1 MTFFLK
7 PLRLLAK
14 ALAALDSPK
23 QLAAGL
29 ALGFA
34 VGLVPKSSLLAALGL
49 VFLAGIQ
56 VNLAAAYTAA
66 ALASLV
72 ALPADPLAHVVGD
85 ALLVRTGF
93 LRPLWTAL
101 FNLPVVPWTGFNN
114 TVTLGW
120 VVLGPAAAYP
130 LYRLALGPCE
140 RHAPAL
146 GARLKRFKVV
156 QLLLGAEV
164 GAKFS

>member
-1 MTFFLK
+1 MTAFLK

-34 VGLVPKSSLLAALGL
+34 VGLVPKTSLLAHLGL
-49 VFLAGIQ
+49 IVLCAIQ
-56 VNLAAAYTAA
+56 VNLAAAYAAA
-66 ALASLV
+66 ALASLAAFPV
-72 ALPADPLAHVVGD
+72 DPLAHVVGE
-85 ALLVRTGF
+85 ALLVRAAF
-93 LRPLWTAL
+93 LKPLWTAL
-101 FNLPVVPWTGFNN
+101 YNLPVVPWTGFNN

-120 VVLGPAAAYP
+120 AVLGTALAYP
-130 LYRLALGPCE
+130 LYRVLLGPCE

-146 GARLKRFKVV
+146 GARLKTFKVV

-164 GAKFS
+164 GEKLS

>member
-34 VGLVPKSSLLAALGL
+34 VGLVPKTSILPALGL
-49 VFLAGIQ
+49 VFLAAVQ
-56 VNLAAAYTAA
+56 VNLAAAYAAA
-66 ALASLV
+66 ALASLL

-85 ALLVRTGF
+85 ALLVRAEF

-101 FNLPVVPWTGFNN
+101 YNLPVVPWTGFNN

-120 VVLGPAAAYP
+120 VVLGLAAAYP
-130 LYRLALGPCE
+130 LYRLGLGPCE
-140 RHAPAL
+140 RHAPAF
-146 GARLKRFKVV
+146 GARLKRFKIV

-164 GAKFS
+164 GSKFS